1 MFCMRAM
8 QTKDDAWRSFSFFFS
23 FSCFLIIMMDMMISN
38 IRAPRLLFRF
48 FFLVSV
54 FPFGLLGFRLVIRS
68 YGVEISW
75 ACACRITSFLIYFG
89 AERIRVKLLS
99 FFFDTRRDDQPTSTT
114 FWIYRL
120 EKQLSLALSSGIFI
134 SMVLFF
140 LGTEQILSSV
150 RDLERGRADVIHS
163 LYADQFA
170 SLFALII
177 CIL

>member
-1 MFCMRAM
+1 MLRYLGLAHVE
-8 QTKDDAWRSFSFFFS
+8 SLHFSSILELSAFV
-23 FSCFLIIMMDMMISN
+23 SN
-38 IRAPRLLFRF
+38 
-48 FFLVSV
+48 FFL
-54 FPFGLLGFRLVIRS
+54 
-68 YGVEISW
+68 
-75 ACACRITSFLIYFG
+75 
-89 AERIRVKLLS
+89 

-170 SLFALII
+170 SLFALIT